1 MSAEVAMAT
10 PPESDEV
17 AVERPKRSV
26 FQRWVVGPVVQQL
39 TQGTSPSKIA
49 QAIAWGIAI
58 GIFPI
63 IGSTTLLS
71 LIVGI
76 PMKLNQPILQAFKTI
91 ATPLQWALVLGF
103 YRAGEWLFN
112 APHVSIHIP
121 SMIERFFAEPG
132 PFFRDYG
139 MTALYGIAVW
149 CLVAPILIVGI
160 RVVSQYLVEGLARK
174 VKRITGVDDA

>member
-1 MSAEVAMAT
+1 MKEEKPNAW
-10 PPESDEV
+10 
-17 AVERPKRSV
+17 R
-26 FQRWVVGPVVQQL
+26 RWVVNPILQQL
-39 TQGTSPSKIA
+39 TQGTSPAKIS
-49 QAIAWGIAI
+49 QAIAYGLVL

-63 IGSTTLLS
+63 IGSNTLLAF
-71 LIVGI
+71 LAGI
-76 PMKLNQPILQAFKTI
+76 ALNLNQPVLQVFKTL
-91 ATPLQWALVLGF
+91 AYPLQWTLILGF

-149 CLVAPILIVGI
+149 CLVAPALLAVIYFSTKPLI
-160 RVVSQYLVEGLARK
+160 EHLASRTSL
-174 VKRITGVDDA
+174 RPSTPTP

>member
-1 MSAEVAMAT
+1 MSLETVMTTPAEPQEAA
-10 PPESDEV
+10 PAP
-17 AVERPKRSV
+17 RRSL
-26 FQRWVVGPVVQQL
+26 FYRWVVRPVVQQL
-39 TQGTSPSKIA
+39 TQGTSPRKIA
-49 QAIAWGIAI
+49 QAIAWGLTL

-71 LIVGI
+71 LIVGV
-76 PMKLNQPILQAFKTI
+76 PLKLNQPILQAFKTL
-91 ATPLQWALVLGF
+91 ATPAQWALVLGF
-103 YRAGEWLFN
+103 YRAGEWLFS

-149 CLVAPILIVGI
+149 CLMAPVLIIGL
-160 RVVSQYLVEGLARK
+160 RTVSQALVERVARK
-174 VKRITGVDDA
+174 MKRP

>member
-1 MSAEVAMAT
+1 MKEKKS
-10 PPESDEV
+10 SLW
-17 AVERPKRSV
+17 RH
-26 FQRWVVGPVVQQL
+26 WVMDPIIQQL
-39 TQGTSPSKIA
+39 TQGTSSSKIA
-49 QAIAWGIAI
+49 QAIAYGIAL

-63 IGSTTLLS
+63 IGSNTLLT
-71 LIVGI
+71 LLVGI
-76 PMKLNQPILQAFKTI
+76 PMKLNQPILQAFKTL
-91 ATPLQWALVLGF
+91 AYPLQWTLILGF

-149 CLVAPILIVGI
+149 CLVAPLLLAVIYYSTRPLI
-160 RVVSQYLVEGLARK
+160 ENLAA
-174 VKRITGVDDA
+174 RISLRPSTP

>member
-1 MSAEVAMAT
+1 MSVKVEVG
-10 PPESDEV
+10 DEA
-17 AVERPKRSV
+17 AVVGEVVPTRPRSAIY
-26 FQRWVVGPVVQQL
+26 RWVVGPIVQQL
-39 TQGTSPSKIA
+39 TQGTSPDKIA
-49 QAIAWGIAI
+49 AGVAWGVCI

-71 LIVGI
+71 ILVGI
-76 PMKLNQPILQAFKTI
+76 PLKLNQPILQAFKTL

-103 YRAGEWLFN
+103 YRSGEWLFG

-149 CLVAPILIVGI
+149 CLVAPILWWVLYGI
-160 RVVSQYLVEGLARK
+160 CQPLISRLARTLSRK
-174 VKRITGVDDA
+174 KHA

>member
-1 MSAEVAMAT
+1 MNEKKS
-10 PPESDEV
+10 SLW
-17 AVERPKRSV
+17 R
-26 FQRWVVGPVVQQL
+26 RWVMNPIIQQL
-39 TQGTSPSKIA
+39 TQGTSPSKIS
-49 QAIAWGIAI
+49 QAIAYGIAL

-63 IGSTTLLS
+63 IGSNTLLT
-71 LIVGI
+71 LLAGI
-76 PMKLNQPILQAFKTI
+76 PLRLNQPILQAFKTL
-91 ATPLQWALVLGF
+91 AYPMQWALILGF

-149 CLVAPILIVGI
+149 CLVAPLLLAVIYYGTKPLI
-160 RVVSQYLVEGLARK
+160 EHLAT
-174 VKRITGVDDA
+174 RIPLRRSAL